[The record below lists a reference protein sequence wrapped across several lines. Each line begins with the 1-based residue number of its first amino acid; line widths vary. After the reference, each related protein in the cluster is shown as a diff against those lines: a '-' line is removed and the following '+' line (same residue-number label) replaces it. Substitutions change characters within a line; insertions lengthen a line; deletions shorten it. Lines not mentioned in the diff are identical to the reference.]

1 MRTSF
6 TSKYSL
12 PLLQDFFYSKNDQGK
27 LIQNIVFEYVD
38 DNLESLIERTV
49 KSKTTLPERTIKVR
63 ILTF

>member
-6 TSKYSL
+6 TSKYYL

>member
-1 MRTSF
+1 MRTLF

-12 PLLQDFFYSKNDQGK
+12 SLSKDFFYSKNDQGK

-49 KSKTTLPERTIKVR
+49 KSKSTLPQRTIKVR

>member
-1 MRTSF
+1 MLF
-6 TSKYSL
+6 TSKYYL

>member
-1 MRTSF
+1 MRTSS

-12 PLLQDFFYSKNDQGK
+12 SLLQDFFYSKNDQGK

-49 KSKTTLPERTIKVR
+49 KSKSILAERTIKVR
-63 ILTF
+63 ILTI